1 MAQVAD
7 FAPLCTCA
15 DGAERELRLR
25 GAGVDQLENTRL
37 ASRKIVLVGVLHIED
52 QDGEHASTANGDGS
66 SAAAASS
73 PAFKGERGLYIST
86 HAETIHDQDASAL
99 TIILRRVDLHKEPY
113 WGSLLVLLS
122 SHVFVARTGP
132 ITSASFHAM
141 AFLSHFVQIQV
152 MDGDGRKP
160 EDNTMLLK
168 ELLPKFTW
176 AAIDL
181 KQKDMEG
188 CESATKYFE
197 QRLTSPS
204 KHGFDMDAQMIM
216 NGLLHTRDSIILKSN
231 SLLTPEGFA
240 SPQAFTSSK
249 IMAHALDSVHPK
261 HFFGRYVNGSLLLHL
276 TRSVAGAIANPNAN
290 FVLQRVVNNVYVNYW
305 KVLVNQAFV
314 KYTDTLHARLGVY
327 EKVAFDAEYL
337 LDITERKLQTQQMA
351 VVNAGQGKFSTFDE
365 FGNLKRQVSVDFQ
378 DGSGSL
384 NGGQSPSA
392 SASGTTLNTGIFT
405 FLKERAERAF
415 TKQFSLFDHGGKKG
429 GAGGGGSSLAHV
441 PEDEGNE
448 DDEDSNGFRNSSK
461 QTAHLTP
468 DEVLARFNAS
478 IKAYSVP
485 IAYMNTAS
493 ESMPVDYATLE
504 RLHREALN
512 EAKAVILPFLFDL
525 RCTSV
530 KYSEFVCTLNFNV
543 GKNNLLR
550 RIAHVKRRFEHAN
563 EAGSAVFCAELI
575 RYLHAI
581 VLRKNERDKETQQR
595 APAPMRRNT
604 LSVMH
609 VSDGKGSDIP
619 LTKLP
624 VDLLTYK
631 NNLEAMVSQYNFVA
645 RGPLAA
651 KIMIGF
657 FQSTVRSRLLILAKN
672 EYNRFDQVCDTKR
685 EKIEE
690 LEDSLVMKQKS
701 VQQAQQ
707 ANAELSMQEAQM
719 IAQIEHEFQQ
729 EAMELE
735 SSIRSATDMVE
746 GALRDQ
752 QSLYQSTM
760 LATRKTINTMDQV
773 AVKNRLFQGYLKRF
787 EKGFLFSKNWRQFYY
802 VLDHATLKC
811 YESKSAYEER
821 QPPIEPPV
829 RLTGY
834 NVVKSRTDEMKI
846 KLFPP
851 EAGQQMLR
859 FRAPVSVGRETWMK
873 RFIDAAQLT
882 DSDR

>member
-1 MAQVAD
+1 MVHVGD
-7 FAPLCTCA
+7 FTPLCTCA
-15 DGAERELRLR
+15 DADERDLRLR
-25 GAGVDQLENTRL
+25 GTGVDLLESARL
-37 ASRKIVLVGVLHIED
+37 AGRKIVLVGVLHLED
-52 QDGEHASTANGDGS
+52 QDDELVANGEGSSS
-66 SAAAASS
+66 SAAAFS

-86 HAETIHDQDASAL
+86 HVETIHDQNASAL

-122 SHVFVARTGP
+122 SHVFVARSGP

-160 EDNTMLLK
+160 EDNALLLK

-181 KQKDMEG
+181 KQKDMDG

-204 KHGFDMDAQMIM
+204 KHGLDMDAQMIM
-216 NGLLHTRDSIILKSN
+216 NGLLHTRDCILLKSN
-231 SLLTPEGFA
+231 ALLTPAGFA
-240 SPQAFTSSK
+240 RPQAFTSAK
-249 IMAHALDSVHPK
+249 IMTHALDSVQPK

-276 TRSVAGAIANPNAN
+276 TRSVAGVIANPNAC
-290 FVLQRVVNNVYVNYW
+290 FVLQRVVNNVYINYW
-305 KVLVNQAFV
+305 KVLVSQAFV

-327 EKVAFDAEYL
+327 EKVAVDAEYL
-337 LDITERKLQTQQMA
+337 LDITERKLQTQQVA

-365 FGNLKRQVSVDFQ
+365 FGNLKRQASVDSQ
-378 DGSGSL
+378 DGSV
-384 NGGQSPSA
+384 NGVQSPSS
-392 SASGTTLNTGIFT
+392 SASGSTLNTGIFT

-415 TKQFSLFDHGGKKG
+415 TKQFSLFDHSGKKG
-429 GAGGGGSSLAHV
+429 GVNGGGGSSLAQV
-441 PEDEGNE
+441 SEDDDNE
-448 DDEDSNGFRNSSK
+448 DDGNGFRNSSK
-461 QTAHLTP
+461 QVVRETP
-468 DEVLARFNAS
+468 DDVLARFNAP
-478 IKAYSVP
+478 IKAYSIP
-485 IAYMNTAS
+485 MTYMNTAS
-493 ESMPVDYATLE
+493 ESMPVDNATFE
-504 RLHREALN
+504 SLHREALS

-530 KYSEFVCTLNFNV
+530 KYSEFMCTLNFSV

-550 RIAHVKRRFEHAN
+550 RIAHVKRRFECAN
-563 EAGSAVFCAELI
+563 EAGSAVFCAELM

-581 VLRKNERDKETQQR
+581 VLSKNERDKETQQR

-651 KIMIGF
+651 KILIGF
-657 FQSTVRSRLLILAKN
+657 FQSTVRSRLLLLARN
-672 EYNRFDQVCDTKR
+672 EYNRFDSVCDTKR
-685 EKIEE
+685 DKIEE
-690 LEDSLVMKQKS
+690 LEDSLDMKQKN
-701 VQQAQQ
+701 VQQAQHV
-707 ANAELSMQEAQM
+707 NAELSLQEAQA
-719 IAQIEHEFQQ
+719 IAEIEHEFQK
-729 EAMELE
+729 EAMQLQ
-735 SSIRSATDMVE
+735 SSIHSAADMVE

-752 QSLYQSTM
+752 QALYQSTM
-760 LATRKTINTMDQV
+760 LATRKTISTMDQV
-773 AVKNRLFQGYLKRF
+773 AVKNRLFHGYLKRF
-787 EKGFLFSKNWRQFYY
+787 EKGHLFSKSWRQYYY
-802 VLDHATLKC
+802 VLDHAMLKC

-821 QPPIEPPV
+821 KPPMETPV

-834 NVVKSRTDEMKI
+834 NVIKSRTDEMKI
-846 KLFPP
+846 KLIPP
-851 EAGQQMLR
+851 EAGQMLR

>member
-15 DGAERELRLR
+15 DGVERELRLR
-25 GAGVDQLENTRL
+25 GAGVDLLESARL
-37 ASRKIVLVGVLHIED
+37 ASRKVVLVGVLHIED
-52 QDGEHASTANGDGS
+52 QDGENE
-66 SAAAASS
+66 AA
-73 PAFKGERGLYIST
+73 AFKGERGVYIST
-86 HAETIHDQDASAL
+86 HAEMIHDQDASAL

-216 NGLLHTRDSIILKSN
+216 NGLLHTRDCIILKSN

-249 IMAHALDSVHPK
+249 IMAHALDSVQPK

-276 TRSVAGAIANPNAN
+276 IRSVASAIANPNAN

-314 KYTDTLHARLGVY
+314 KYTDALHARLGVY

-337 LDITERKLQTQQMA
+337 LDITERKLQTQQVA

-365 FGNLKRQVSVDFQ
+365 FGNLKRQASVDSQ
-378 DGSGSL
+378 DGSVD
-384 NGGQSPSA
+384 GGQSLSA
-392 SASGTTLNTGIFT
+392 SVSGTTLNTGIFT

-415 TKQFSLFDHGGKKG
+415 TKQFSLFDHSGKKG
-429 GAGGGGSSLAHV
+429 GIGGSGGGSSLAHV
-441 PEDEGNE
+441 PEDEGDE
-448 DDEDSNGFRNSSK
+448 DDEDGSSFRNSSK
-461 QTAHLTP
+461 QAAQLTP
-468 DEVLARFNAS
+468 DEVLARLNAS
-478 IKAYSVP
+478 IKAYSIP
-485 IAYMNTAS
+485 ITHMSTAS
-493 ESMPVDYATLE
+493 ESMPVDNATLE
-504 RLHREALN
+504 SLHRKALN

-530 KYSEFVCTLNFNV
+530 KYSEFVCTLNFSV

-550 RIAHVKRRFEHAN
+550 RIAHVKRRFERAN

-581 VLRKNERDKETQQR
+581 VLSKNERDKETQQR

-604 LSVMH
+604 LSIMH

-672 EYNRFDQVCDTKR
+672 EYSRFDQVCDTKR
-685 EKIEE
+685 DKIEE
-690 LEDSLVMKQKS
+690 LEESLVMKQKS
-701 VQQAQQ
+701 VQAAQQ

-719 IAQIEHEFQQ
+719 IAEIEHEFQQ
-729 EAMELE
+729 EAMQLE
-735 SSIRSATDMVE
+735 SSIRSAADMVE

-752 QSLYQSTM
+752 QALYQSTM

-773 AVKNRLFQGYLKRF
+773 AVKNRVFQGYLKRF

-851 EAGQQMLR
+851 EAGHQMLR
-859 FRAPVSVGRETWMK
+859 FRTPVSVGRETWMK